1 MSKVN
6 SKRVNIALPE
16 RTLSRLESLKSAT
29 DAASITEVMKHAIM
43 TYESLAKHLSNGV
56 VFSATKPSGE
66 TFEVEFMIDV
76 PKNAEVHELK
86 ANNGMSAA

>member
-1 MSKVN
+1 MSKTN

-16 RTLSRLESLKSAT
+16 RTLSRLESLKVAT
-29 DAASITEVMKHAIM
+29 DASSITEVMKHAIM
-43 TYESLAKHLSNGV
+43 TYESLAKHISNGV

-76 PKNAEVHELK
+76 PTTCEVHDFASQKDL
-86 ANNGMSAA
+86 ASA

>member
-1 MSKVN
+1 MSKAN
-6 SKRVNIALPE
+6 SKRVNLALPE
-16 RTLSRLESLKSAT
+16 RTLSRLESLKTAT
-29 DAASITEVMKHAIM
+29 DAASITEVMKNAIM

-76 PKNAEVHELK
+76 PRSAEVYELNAK
-86 ANNGMSAA
+86 SDLATA

>member
-1 MSKVN
+1 MSKTN

-16 RTLSRLESLKSAT
+16 RTLSRLESLKDTT
-29 DAASITEVMKHAIM
+29 DAASITEVMKNAIM

-56 VFSATKPSGE
+56 TFSATKPSGE

-76 PKNAEVHELK
+76 PVSAEVHEFKPQSDL
-86 ANNGMSAA
+86 AMA